1 MLNLISKNAAKNGD
15 CDECGTVNEDADDA
29 NDVEDTDETDDVQL
43 QEVVFKTSDPVLIDA
58 LNSGFEEVVFFV
70 NAKDEETG
78 EDKIEEVKFGKDSF
92 GDLVI
97 REAETAESDTDAEFD
112 GLAEEDG
119 EEETEDVDGGEEV
132 DDAGEETGEIEEC
145 KAQLNECN
153 KLLASL
159 KAQRASKY
167 GPY

>member
-1 MLNLISKNAAKNGD
+1 LKNAAKNGD
-15 CDECGTVNEDADDA
+15 CDECGTVNEDADDDA
-29 NDVEDTDETDDVQL
+29 DTDDTDDTDETADVQL
-43 QEVVFKTSDPVLIDA
+43 QEVVFKTTDPALIDA

-70 NAKDEETG
+70 NTKDEETG

-92 GDLVI
+92 GDLII
-97 REAETAESDTDAEFD
+97 REAETTESETDAEFD

-119 EEETEDVDGGEEV
+119 EEEPEEVDGGEEV
-132 DDAGEETGEIEEC
+132 DDAGEEAGEIEEC